1 MMVRNDYLERLFNI
15 VPDKSNTNYS
25 IVKITIKK
33 LRIKDDIIE
42 KIDNTVIA
50 TAYLDKDVC
59 DKVQKASTSI
69 YLLNKKNKIGKLVF
83 NNPKLISKI
92 NRGIDWLNELIHSG
106 DDFDILNPTRW
117 ELYPNMC
124 NNSNYG
130 WYSYKKELADNA
142 NELTSIWNIGINKRK
157 ELHRSGV
164 FKWDEVK
171 KKDVPDKV
179 YQIIKVN
186 KSRKK
191 YLNVVNYLPTKNFF
205 FVDFETVNNLS
216 NDNFKADSLIYI
228 IGCGYIQNNKWK
240 FKQFKLNS
248 YTLKDERKMI
258 DKWINFMYGLY
269 TDFVICHWCS
279 AEKTFFRKALQ
290 RHNMKYNPISN
301 KFFDLC
307 KYFVDNKIVINGSF
321 TYKLKHISKALFK
334 HNLIE
339 TDWDDNEIDGLSA
352 TLYGWYDL
360 TNQDKSYVDDTL
372 HYNMIN
378 CKVMYDIVKFIKKV
392 K

>member
-1 MMVRNDYLERLFNI
+1 M
-15 VPDKSNTNYS
+15 
-25 IVKITIKK
+25 
-33 LRIKDDIIE
+33 
-42 KIDNTVIA
+42 
-50 TAYLDKDVC
+50 
-59 DKVQKASTSI
+59 I
-69 YLLNKKNKIGKLVF
+69 Y
-83 NNPKLISKI
+83 
-92 NRGIDWLNELIHSG
+92 
-106 DDFDILNPTRW
+106 
-117 ELYPNMC
+117 
-124 NNSNYG
+124 
-130 WYSYKKELADNA
+130 
-142 NELTSIWNIGINKRK
+142 
-157 ELHRSGV
+157 
-164 FKWDEVK
+164 
-171 KKDVPDKV
+171 
-179 YQIIKVN
+179 
-186 KSRKK
+186 
-191 YLNVVNYLPTKNFF
+191 
-205 FVDFETVNNLS
+205 
-216 NDNFKADSLIYI
+216 
-228 IGCGYIQNNKWK
+228 
-240 FKQFKLNS
+240 
-248 YTLKDERKMI
+248 
-258 DKWINFMYGLY
+258 KWINFMYGLY

-372 HYNMIN
+372 HYNMID